1 LYCAYKGGFS
11 SKLEYSTVL
20 HAELMAIILAMEMA
34 LTKGWLRL
42 WVESDSQVAI
52 RASKDHSIVPWDLW
66 NCWRNCFSR
75 QMQLLFSHI
84 YKEGN
89 SCIDKLAA
97 HGHVITD
104 FHWWDVMPPL
114 TYDDFLFDCLGFT
127 YFRES

>member
-52 RASKDHSIVPWDLW
+52 RASKDHSIVPWVLW
-66 NCWRNCFSR
+66 NR
-75 QMQLLFSHI
+75 
-84 YKEGN
+84 
-89 SCIDKLAA
+89 
-97 HGHVITD
+97 
-104 FHWWDVMPPL
+104 
-114 TYDDFLFDCLGFT
+114 
-127 YFRES
+127 